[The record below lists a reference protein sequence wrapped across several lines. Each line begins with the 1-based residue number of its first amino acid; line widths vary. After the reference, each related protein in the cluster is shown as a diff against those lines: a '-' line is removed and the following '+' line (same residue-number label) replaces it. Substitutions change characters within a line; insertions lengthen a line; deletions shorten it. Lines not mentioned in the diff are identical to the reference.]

1 MKKEEV
7 KIEDTFNIKFESSTE
22 KFTIKIKTE
31 DFDKFAMMIHDA
43 CIDAKVGVD
52 IVKEELNGKEK
63 GE

>member
-1 MKKEEV
+1 M
-7 KIEDTFNIKFESSTE
+7 EDTFNIKFESLTE

-63 GE
+63 G